1 MTWDWCR
8 DDNLAVNQRSGEFIC
23 PLAGPLQAGSFPVLL
38 TLRLPARAFTAKV
51 QALYEALVPGP
62 RHLGPYPAL
71 LAHPYTL
78 ALVQL
83 ALLGGP
89 SRAVWRV
96 WVRLMV
102 RSDGALPICGRRA
115 ERKSQLCQ
123 AGKDRH
129 A

>member
-8 DDNLAVNQRSGEFIC
+8 DDYLAVNQRSGEFIC

-71 LAHPYTL
+71 LILTRWHWSSLPSWE
-78 ALVQL
+78 
-83 ALLGGP
+83 GP
-89 SRAVWRV
+89 
-96 WVRLMV
+96 
-102 RSDGALPICGRRA
+102 A
-115 ERKSQLCQ
+115 ERC
-123 AGKDRH
+123 GEYG
-129 A
+129 